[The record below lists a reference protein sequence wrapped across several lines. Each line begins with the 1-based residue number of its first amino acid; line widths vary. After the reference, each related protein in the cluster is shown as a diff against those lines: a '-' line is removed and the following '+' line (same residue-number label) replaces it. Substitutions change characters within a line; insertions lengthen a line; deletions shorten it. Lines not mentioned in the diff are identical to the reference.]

1 MIHLPKMK
9 LVFVSV
15 LAIAFLPCYAIAQSA
30 APKAIAGEARNSG
43 RGWIKPSSQV
53 ISNQPPPPDTGTPDG
68 QRTPGGTRPE
78 MALTCKQTEQ
88 PLTALVPENS
98 KALTTAEYPIFW
110 FYIPYSS
117 QDIHSIEFSLHNRD
131 ETTTLYRTTLQ
142 LTTTPG
148 VFGIPL
154 PPIPEHSLKLNESY
168 HWYFT
173 VNCEPKKTV
182 ENDIVLDGWVTRVQ
196 QSPNL
201 WHDELTNLAKR
212 YLSNP
217 QNTEVKKAWTELLKS
232 VGLEELAQAPLV
244 SAVIDLEKELSG
256 DRQ

>member
-30 APKAIAGEARNSG
+30 APKAIADFTSNSE
-43 RGWIKPSSQV
+43 RGWSKPSSQV

-78 MALTCKQTEQ
+78 MTLTCKQTEQ
-88 PLTALVPENS
+88 PLTALVPENG

-131 ETTTLYRTTLQ
+131 ETTTLYRTSLQ

-148 VFGIPL
+148 VLGIPL

-173 VNCEPKKTV
+173 VNCEPKKNV

-217 QNTEVKKAWTELLKS
+217 QNTEIKKAWIELLKS

-244 SAVIDLEKELSG
+244 SVVNHPKND
-256 DRQ
+256 